1 MTKYVNLLSSCPNNY
16 FITLAHWSNI
26 LGDKRF
32 TFLLGLTVLYLIGL
46 TAIAPAF
53 FAAVQSREG
62 ALLSDPILN
71 VFPVRDVSNFIFSTL
86 YIFTVIA
93 IFNIVPAPIRFLHG
107 LLAYALITTV
117 RFATMY
123 FISLEPP
130 RELVELK
137 DPVLSIFFYGQTPI
151 TKDLFFS
158 GHASTLFL
166 LFFFT
171 PQQPL
176 RAILLVASIVLCG
189 LLLIQHIHYSYDV
202 IAAPLFAYGTYK
214 ISGIPLKRFADGNV

>member
-1 MTKYVNLLSSCPNNY
+1 M
-16 FITLAHWSNI
+16 
-26 LGDKRF
+26 
-32 TFLLGLTVLYLIGL
+32 LYLIVL
-46 TAIAPAF
+46 AAIAPSF
-53 FAAVQSREG
+53 FVTVQLRRG
-62 ALLSDPILN
+62 ILLSDPILD
-71 VFPVRDVSNFIFSTL
+71 VFPARDVSNFIFSTL
-86 YIFTVIA
+86 YIFTILA
-93 IFNIVPAPIRFLHG
+93 IFNIVPAPVRFLHG

-117 RFATMY
+117 RFGTMY

-137 DPVLSIFFYGQTPI
+137 DPLLSVFFYGQTPI

-176 RAILLVASIVLCG
+176 RTILLVASIVLCV
-189 LLLIQHIHYSYDV
+189 LLLVQHIHYSYDV
-202 IAAPLFAYGTYK
+202 LAAPWFAYAAYK
-214 ISGIPLKRFADGNV
+214 ISGIPLKRFANGNV